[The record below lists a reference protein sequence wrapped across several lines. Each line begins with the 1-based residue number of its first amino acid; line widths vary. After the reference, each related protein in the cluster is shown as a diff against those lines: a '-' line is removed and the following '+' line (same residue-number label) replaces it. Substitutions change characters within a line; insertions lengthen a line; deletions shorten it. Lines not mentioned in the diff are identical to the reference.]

1 MLHYDMI
8 RYEIMYLKML
18 GALSNTD
25 YSLQWSTYDSPDQFR
40 RLISEILER
49 HFLAIRTGSKL
60 VGKLLKNGLSC
71 Y

>member
-8 RYEIMYLKML
+8 RYDIMYLKML

-49 HFLAIRTGSKL
+49 HFLG
-60 VGKLLKNGLSC
+60 VNDG
-71 Y
+71 